1 MRTDEDTGR
10 QTTLL
15 AFGHH
20 LKRLRLAAD
29 LTQEELAERAS
40 VSARL
45 ISALERGTIHR
56 PRRDTVQLL
65 ADGLHLRGTDRDSF
79 IALARGRPVSSGMAV
94 SPDVA
99 PRRTVPYPPTPIV
112 GRLKETAAATA

>member
-1 MRTDEDTGR
+1 MRTSEDTGR
-10 QTTLL
+10 QTSLL

-20 LKRLRLAAD
+20 LKRLRVAAD

-45 ISALERGTIHR
+45 ISDLERGTIHR

-65 ADGLHLRGTDRDSF
+65 ADGLRLRGSERDPCVV
-79 IALARGRPVSSGMAV
+79 RVGGRW
-94 SPDVA
+94 VA
-99 PRRTVPYPPTPIV
+99 PRYAPTAPPRLASPRPPTPIV
-112 GRLKETAAATA
+112 GRQHELATALAQ